1 MDNIFTFA
9 IDMFNALKDFSSV
22 CWEVLNTPFGEAFN
36 NLPPFLA
43 NIMANIIDILNFQD
57 LTLIKSFPYLAL
69 FSLLFVVV
77 RSIIGE

>member
-1 MDNIFTFA
+1 MDNLFTFA

-22 CWEVLNTPFGEAFN
+22 CWDVLNTPFGEAFN
-36 NLPPFLA
+36 NLPDFLA
-43 NIMANIIDILNFQD
+43 DIMKGIVDILEFQD

-69 FSLLFVVV
+69 FSLLFVVI